1 MSDELLSQCNKLFS
15 DAMNE
20 IDQLNNVTATADAT
34 ATATATADATAGAT
48 ATAIADATAD
58 AVAKIM
64 TLQLH
69 DSSESFSLAEGSF

>member
-20 IDQLNNVTATADAT
+20 IDQLNNVTATAD

>member
-34 ATATATADATAGAT
+34 ATATATA
-48 ATAIADATAD
+48 IADATAD